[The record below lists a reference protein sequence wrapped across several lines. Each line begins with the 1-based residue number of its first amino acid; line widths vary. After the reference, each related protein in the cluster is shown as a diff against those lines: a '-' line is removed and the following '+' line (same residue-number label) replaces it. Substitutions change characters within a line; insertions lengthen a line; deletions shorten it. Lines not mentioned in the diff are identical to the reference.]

1 MTDHARVGFAN
12 KVTKEAPSVGLLNL
26 PRAKERLARTVVW
39 RQPTDVEQKSFE
51 GHRTLKIYAEFLVA
65 AADVSDESW
74 ILMERV
80 WHGWPDPPRWIFI
93 AFDPQGREI
102 CAGDFDH
109 IPANWT
115 MPEGAIRLLEET
127 V

>member
-1 MTDHARVGFAN
+1 MKDRSRDGLAN
-12 KVTKEAPSVGLLNL
+12 KVSKEAPSAGRQNGQ
-26 PRAKERLARTVVW
+26 RANERLARTVVW
-39 RQPTDVEQKSFE
+39 RIPTEVEQKSFE
-51 GHRTLKIYAEFLVA
+51 WHRTLKTYAEFLVA
-65 AADVSDESW
+65 AADVGDESW

-93 AFDPQGREI
+93 AFDPQGQHI
-102 CAGDFDH
+102 CGGDFDH

-115 MPEGAIRLLEET
+115 MPEGAIQPLEET